1 MTLRHL
7 CVVMV
12 MLLAGCKGDG
22 SEWQKA
28 TVPVIQPGA
37 TVQLRVVNAT
47 NPRLAR
53 MSPEQMHILLA
64 SAQKTV
70 RENFGVNVEFTQV
83 DEMGIERVFALIPP
97 RVLAERKQFI
107 YDFKSAIGDKQKLAA
122 GINDTLAS
130 RGTKLDQGFAYAKP
144 YLPETPPPKT
154 LMEFSKLLSQ
164 VMLERL
170 DNWRSVKAAD
180 GAPVLDTTP
189 YNEWIYWD
197 TLGYGKLPYEL
208 VITNQLLASAE
219 YVDVDIHSAI
229 RGGVSVGT
237 TTYSRNSKFG
247 AFIFWSTFPFQ
258 DNSKTTVQMRGGE
271 TYSAE
276 EAAQLSGTYLA
287 HEIGHLLFQFG
298 HPFGQKSCVMSPV
311 SMLRF
316 RAWSQQIDS
325 AACPIGSRPEMRV
338 GAVPPLF
345 NTEWLRVAG
354 EP

>member
-1 MTLRHL
+1 MFKHL
-7 CVVMV
+7 CIAMAV
-12 MLLAGCKGDG
+12 LLSGCKGDG

-28 TVPVIQPGA
+28 VVPVVQPGA
-37 TVQLRVVNAT
+37 TVQIRVLSAN
-47 NPRLAR
+47 NPRLAQ
-53 MSPEQMHILLA
+53 MSPQQMRILLA

-70 RENFGVNVEFTQV
+70 QENFGVTVEFTQI

-97 RVLAERKQFI
+97 RVLAERKQSI
-107 YDFKSAIGDKQKLAA
+107 YDFKSAIGDKRKLAA
-122 GINDTLAS
+122 SIHDTLAS
-130 RGTKLDQGFAYAKP
+130 RGTKLEQGFAYAKP
-144 YLPETPPPKT
+144 YLPETAQPKD
-154 LMEFSKLLSQ
+154 LMAFSELLSS

-170 DNWRSVKAAD
+170 NNWRSVNAAD
-180 GAPVLDTTP
+180 GAPVLDAAP

-197 TLGYGKLPYEL
+197 TLGYAKLPYEL

-237 TTYSRNSKFG
+237 TTYSRNSPFG
-247 AFIFWSTFPFQ
+247 AYVFWSTFPFL
-258 DNSKTTVQMRGGE
+258 DNSENTVRMRGGE

-276 EAAQLSGTYLA
+276 EAAQLSGSYLA

-298 HPFGQKSCVMSPV
+298 HPFGQKSCAMNPV

-325 AACPIGSRPEMRV
+325 ASCPISSRPEMNV
-338 GAVPPLF
+338 GAVPPIF
-345 NTEWLRVAG
+345 NTHWLRMADK
-354 EP
+354 P